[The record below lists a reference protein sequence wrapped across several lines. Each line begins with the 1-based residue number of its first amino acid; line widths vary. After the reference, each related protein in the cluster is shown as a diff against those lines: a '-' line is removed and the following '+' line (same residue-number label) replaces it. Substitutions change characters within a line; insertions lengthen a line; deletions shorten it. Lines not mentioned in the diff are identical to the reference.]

1 MAAGYKK
8 SLPMEG
14 SGAAGAG
21 AGTGA
26 AGSVVRQGATAHQG
40 GRTGSDSDP
49 GRGHPGDRL
58 RTRKLRVR
66 GRRGKAPGPSS
77 QHARP
82 GAPKRPVARPIRR
95 VILPYANGNDPP
107 VHPLMPR
114 RPPTDPAARE
124 RLYQTRALGGLAA
137 SVLVVLAAFRLWP
150 AAPGPTLADFERVE
164 RPREQ

>member
-1 MAAGYKK
+1 DMADGYKK

-82 GAPKRPVARPIRR
+82 GAPKRLSPAPSAALSCRTRTATARPFT
-95 VILPYANGNDPP
+95 P
-107 VHPLMPR
+107 
-114 RPPTDPAARE
+114 
-124 RLYQTRALGGLAA
+124 
-137 SVLVVLAAFRLWP
+137 
-150 AAPGPTLADFERVE
+150 
-164 RPREQ
+164 